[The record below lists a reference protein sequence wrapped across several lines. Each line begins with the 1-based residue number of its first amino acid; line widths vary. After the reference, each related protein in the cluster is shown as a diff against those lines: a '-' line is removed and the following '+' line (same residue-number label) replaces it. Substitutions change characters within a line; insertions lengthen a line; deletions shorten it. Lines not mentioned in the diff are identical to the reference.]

1 MTTIFNPSGEV
12 LHVPD
17 PSPAEFS
24 AAMAETCYRIARR
37 RIDEGETTG
46 RAIPDPLSKWRVEWA
61 PIYEGSPVIEVQVQ
75 CAAETS
81 QDERTAAYN
90 RLNEFTLAHVV
101 PLGRT
106 RGIAFNMSIEV
117 KA

>member
-17 PSPAEFS
+17 PTPAELS
-24 AAMAETCYRIARR
+24 AAMVEACLRAVLRSIK
-37 RIDEGETTG
+37 EGTLTG
-46 RAIPDPLSKWRVEWA
+46 TFCPDPLSKWRVTWA
-61 PIYEGSPVIEVQVQ
+61 PIYDGSPVIEVQVQ

-90 RLNEFTLAHVV
+90 RLNEFGAALVV
-101 PLGRT
+101 PLGRE

-117 KA
+117 TA

>member
-1 MTTIFNPSGEV
+1 MITLATTS
-12 LHVPD
+12 
-17 PSPAEFS
+17 AEIS
-24 AAMAETCYRIARR
+24 AAMAETCYRIAMR
-37 RIDEGETTG
+37 RIDEGETAG
-46 RAIPDPLSKWRVEWA
+46 QAIPDPMSKWRVTWA
-61 PIYEGSPVIEVQVQ
+61 PIYDGSTVIEVQVQ

-90 RLNEFTLAHVV
+90 RLNEFGTALAV

-117 KA
+117 TA

>member
-1 MTTIFNPSGEV
+1 MITLATT
-12 LHVPD
+12 
-17 PSPAEFS
+17 PAELS

-37 RIDEGETTG
+37 RIGEGETTG
-46 RAIPDPLSKWRVEWA
+46 HAIPDPLSKRRVEWA
-61 PIYEGSPVIEVQVQ
+61 PIYDGSPVIEVQVQ

-90 RLNEFTLAHVV
+90 RLNEFGAALVV
-101 PLGRT
+101 PLGRE

-117 KA
+117 TA